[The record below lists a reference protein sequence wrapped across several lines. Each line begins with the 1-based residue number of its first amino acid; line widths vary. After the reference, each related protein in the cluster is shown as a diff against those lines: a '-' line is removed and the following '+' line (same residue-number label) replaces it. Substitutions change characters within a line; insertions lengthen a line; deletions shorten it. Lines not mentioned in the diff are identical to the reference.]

1 MVLSPS
7 PQTKLCIM
15 LWLWPIYGYV
25 SFWLGLAKQFFTVF
39 FFFFFTISWSCIIGL
54 VLCIPIWFAF
64 NV

>member
-39 FFFFFTISWSCIIGL
+39 FFFFFYNIL
-54 VLCIPIWFAF
+54 VMYYWLGFMYSYLVCF
-64 NV
+64 